1 MNIVELI
8 FNYKSKEGLMTVI
21 QKHSSKYLNQR
32 EIQKLLE
39 ASSGRNLKLND
50 ILLVNKIS
58 EEVVLSH
65 MRQFTMSVLSTEP
78 EIFDKLSGSKSYQE
92 NVWEIKDIVGK
103 LASTK
108 CQECQV
114 YCSGI
119 IGCELKG
126 ILGRCEGTIF
136 HNEKNIYGF
145 IKSTLSDVI
154 KEDLF
159 DILQNKLSRIDFV
172 KKAEEITGLAYAH

>member
-39 ASSGRNLKLND
+39 AISGRNLKLND

-92 NVWEIKDIVGK
+92 NVWEINDIVGK
-103 LASTK
+103 LA
-108 CQECQV
+108 
-114 YCSGI
+114 
-119 IGCELKG
+119 
-126 ILGRCEGTIF
+126 
-136 HNEKNIYGF
+136 
-145 IKSTLSDVI
+145 
-154 KEDLF
+154 
-159 DILQNKLSRIDFV
+159 
-172 KKAEEITGLAYAH
+172 

>member
-1 MNIVELI
+1 MNIVQNI
-8 FNYKSKEGLMTVI
+8 FNYKSKEDLMCAI
-21 QKHSSKYLNQR
+21 QNNSSKYLNQK
-32 EIQKLLE
+32 EIDKLLWT
-39 ASSGRNLKLND
+39 SSSRNLKLND

-78 EIFDKLSGSKSYQE
+78 DVFDKLSRSRSYQE
-92 NVWEIKDIVGK
+92 NVWKINDIVEK

-108 CQECQV
+108 CQECTV
-114 YCSGI
+114 YCSGM
-119 IGCELKG
+119 IGSELKSV
-126 ILGRCEGTIF
+126 LGRCEGSIF
-136 HNEKNIYGF
+136 HNEKNIYDF
-145 IKSTLSDVI
+145 IKSMLNNVI

-159 DILQNKLSRIDFV
+159 DILRNNLSRIDFV

>member
-1 MNIVELI
+1 MNMVQNI
-8 FNYKSKEGLMTVI
+8 FNYKSKEDLMCAI
-21 QKHSSKYLNQR
+21 QNNSSKYLNQK
-32 EIQKLLE
+32 EIDQLLWT
-39 ASSGRNLKLND
+39 SSSRNLKLND

-78 EIFDKLSGSKSYQE
+78 DVFDKLSRSRSYQE
-92 NVWEIKDIVGK
+92 NVWKINDIVEK

-108 CQECQV
+108 CQECTV
-114 YCSGI
+114 YCSGM
-119 IGCELKG
+119 IGSELKSV
-126 ILGRCEGTIF
+126 LGRCEGAIF
-136 HNEKNIYGF
+136 HNENNIYDF
-145 IKSTLSDVI
+145 IKSMLNNVI

-159 DILQNKLSRIDFV
+159 DILRNNLSRIDFV